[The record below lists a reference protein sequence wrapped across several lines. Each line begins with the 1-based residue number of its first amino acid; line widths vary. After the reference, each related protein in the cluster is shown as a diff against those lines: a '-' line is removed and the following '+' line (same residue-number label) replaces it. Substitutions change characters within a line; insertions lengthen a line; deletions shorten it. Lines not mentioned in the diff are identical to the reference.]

1 MDQMLQIPKNRRRAK
16 VGRLCL
22 LLGVTGLLYI
32 LLADRLGQMPAQL
45 QEWTGN

>member
-1 MDQMLQIPKNRRRAK
+1 MLQIPKNRRRSK

-32 LLADRLGQMPAQL
+32 LIAERLGQMPAAL
-45 QEWTGN
+45 QGWTGG